1 MKKIFIAIF
10 STMFL
15 FATSEN
21 ISLMNSVK
29 TLIQKEE
36 YIALAVNKYISQTG
50 KIPKKSNG
58 ELDWDKLVKNDIKG
72 DYLGTAFDKK
82 NPLTSKDL
90 KITFD
95 AHNNCRIYGLFEDK
109 KDYDDKY
116 KYLYNFYINKLFR
129 INTNPPKNYEK
140 DELVKGSS
148 ILYGKFQKSIVDLI
162 NTSKT
167 IKLPSEKCP
176 TNNYYYELRNQEVVY
191 KYCKGDYSF
200 DIYQTAPIYIEN
212 WEDLSYIK
220 AKVGDIAYIKK
231 NGSWYEYM
239 YQGDVDIPWIPVESG
254 SALSS
259 QDDTLDVEDR
269 LISYIPDAKDL
280 VIRRDGG
287 CMLANGDIFCWGNND
302 FKKAGISSYGQL
314 DHNLSPDYV
323 NTPVMLKVQI
333 SDSVQ
338 NSKKW
343 YNNPYR
349 VKFEKMS
356 MNSTNVCG
364 ISPIFDYFYSGQYL
378 KYGGD
383 LYCNGQISSES
394 FEEMVSTVNQSA
406 ILKRSKFFVQG
417 KSDLVNNDNEN
428 EIYLVDIAMTEDTI
442 ALLSDDGKIYTMGR
456 NYKGALGIGNSDT
469 FINQIVPVE
478 INNNS
483 QIFKK
488 VFALRDIRCFG
499 AIDSNNQFWI
509 WGERP
514 NGAVLY
520 EPTLLS
526 AGKKFNPDMIFVN
539 SSDFVLR
546 GVDNSYYRTY
556 NTLELGSMNY
566 IPSSAINVS
575 IYDDSLGNSFY
586 LYVDE
591 NMQLNGTASLKECR
605 LANETSACSAKSQT
619 VFNLAFNEL
628 NTKSNVINGKEYAS
642 FANAA
647 IYKLDHI
654 VTDAL
659 DDFQSG
665 TTNSSTW
672 TVRTYS
678 DVNFTNETSSTNA
691 NAYLT
696 SATETTPN
704 TTILSITDRVD
715 PTRILGRFLLGYQS
729 IEKTY
734 NFGVAYA
741 NKDVEV
747 EFDFFEIDSW
757 DMERLQVLLNNV
769 LVTEDGFIHDA
780 HQQWTDTNDSGVYT
794 LNLGTHYNDGIFYVN
809 GVPYSRHNDQKYRY
823 KLKGKLDNAGKLKVV
838 IRVREL
844 KTSDYGYNVWAW
856 GQSLGDESWGIDNV
870 YIKVKETNK
879 KFVCTMTGLGSSSQ
893 MYCWGNIARSV
904 PILSTSLY
912 DVSKISTINK
922 LFVTKESERKSQMS
936 YNEYFDEGKLFLK
949 YPTYIGGF
957 DYEFYFK

>member
-1 MKKIFIAIF
+1 M
-10 STMFL
+10 
-15 FATSEN
+15 
-21 ISLMNSVK
+21 
-29 TLIQKEE
+29 
-36 YIALAVNKYISQTG
+36 
-50 KIPKKSNG
+50 
-58 ELDWDKLVKNDIKG
+58 
-72 DYLGTAFDKK
+72 
-82 NPLTSKDL
+82 TSKDL
-90 KITFD
+90 KVTFD
-95 AHNNCRIYGLFEDK
+95 TKNNCRIYGLFDDK
-109 KDYDDKY
+109 KDYNEQY
-116 KYLYNFYINKLFR
+116 KYLYNFYINRLFR
-129 INTNPPKNYEK
+129 INTNPPITNK
-140 DELVKGSS
+140 DEDLAKGSYVS
-148 ILYGKFQKSIVDLI
+148 YNKFQKDIVDLI
-162 NTSKT
+162 NKSAI

-176 TNNYYYELRNQEVVY
+176 TNNYYYELRNQKVVY

-200 DIYQTAPIYIEN
+200 DIYQTAPIYLEN

-220 AKVGDIAYIKK
+220 AKVGEVAYIKK
-231 NGSWYEYM
+231 NGSWYEYI
-239 YQGDVDIPWIPVESG
+239 YQGDVDIPWTPVESG
-254 SALSS
+254 SEVTT
-259 QDDTLDVEDR
+259 QDDTLDMEDR

-302 FKKAGISSYGQL
+302 FKKVGISTYGQL
-314 DHNLSPDYV
+314 DYKLSPDYV

-333 SDSVQ
+333 SDATQ
-338 NSKKW
+338 KSKKW

-364 ISPIFDYFYSGQYL
+364 ISPIFDYFYGGKYL

-383 LYCNGQISSES
+383 LYCNGQINSDS
-394 FEEMVSTVNQSA
+394 FEDMESSLSVSA

-442 ALLSDDGKIYTMGR
+442 AVLSDEGKIYTMGR
-456 NYKGALGIGNSDT
+456 NYNGALGINSNDK
-469 FINQIVPVE
+469 FLSKAVPVE

-488 VFALRDIRCFG
+488 IFALRDIRCFG

-514 NGAVLY
+514 KGAVLY

-546 GVDNSYYRTY
+546 GLDNTYYRTY
-556 NTLELGSMNY
+556 NTLELGSMNN
-566 IPSSAINVS
+566 IPNSAINVS
-575 IYDDSLGNSFY
+575 IYDDSKGNEFY

-591 NMQLNGTASLKECR
+591 NMQLQGTASLTECR
-605 LANETSACSAKSQT
+605 LANETDVCATKSQT
-619 VFNLAFNEL
+619 VFNLALKEL

-654 VTDAL
+654 PKDL
-659 DDFQSG
+659 IDNFESG
-665 TTNSSTW
+665 YQGWSLK
-672 TVRTYS
+672 TYS
-678 DVNFTNETSSTNA
+678 DDKFQNVTKTENA
-691 NAYLT
+691 T
-696 SATETTPN
+696 TVTATESSPDTVNSP
-704 TTILSITDRVD
+704 ITQRVN
-715 PTRILGRFLLGYQS
+715 PTKILGRFLIGYQS

-734 NFGVAYA
+734 NFGVVYA
-741 NKDVEV
+741 NKDVEL
-747 EFDFFEIDSW
+747 EFDFYEIDSW
-757 DMERLQVLLNNV
+757 DMERLQVFANGE
-769 LVTEDGFIHDA
+769 LVTEDAFIHDA
-780 HQQWTDTNDSGVYT
+780 HEYFRDTNDSGIYT
-794 LNLGTHYNDGIFYVN
+794 LNLGTHYSGGIIWKDGHKYSMFNDEL
-809 GVPYSRHNDQKYRY
+809 YRY
-823 KLKGKLDNAGKLKVV
+823 KLKTKLDNAGKLHVLM
-838 IRVREL
+838 RVRNLVAGE
-844 KTSDYGYNVWAW
+844 YGAACCYT
-856 GQSLGDESWGIDNV
+856 GQAIEDESWGIDNV
-870 YIKVKETNK
+870 HVKVKETDK
-879 KFVCTMTGLGSSSQ
+879 KFVCAMTGLGSKSQ

-922 LFVTKESERKSQMS
+922 LFVTKEADRNSQMS
-936 YNEYFDEGKLFLK
+936 YNEYYNEGKLFLK